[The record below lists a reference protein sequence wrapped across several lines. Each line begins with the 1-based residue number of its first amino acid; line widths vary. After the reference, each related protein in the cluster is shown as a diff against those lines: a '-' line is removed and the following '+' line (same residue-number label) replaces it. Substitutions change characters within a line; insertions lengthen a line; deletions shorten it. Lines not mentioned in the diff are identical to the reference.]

1 MKNERNIRRRV
12 LLVEDCEDFR
22 TITVG
27 FLKKRFQFELILA
40 SSGTEAIQ
48 ILSNDADFDLV
59 ITDYQMPNGDGKDIL
74 NHINQLQIDVPV
86 VIFSGGGYDDSLFKH
101 PKTFYK
107 VDKPAVEKLEQVVW
121 EVLSSPSK
129 KSTKN

>member
-1 MKNERNIRRRV
+1 MKNDRNKRCRV

-22 TITVG
+22 AITVG

-48 ILSNDADFDLV
+48 ILSSDADFDLV

-74 NHINQLQIDVPV
+74 DHINQLQIEVPV

-101 PKTFYK
+101 PKIFYR
-107 VDKPAVEKLEQVVW
+107 VDKPAVEKLEQAVL
-121 EVLSSPSK
+121 EVLSSQMK